1 MKIKGCCP
9 LDCQDSCSWT
19 AQVDDGRVVRIE
31 GAKDHPVTRGAL
43 CAKVRDYES
52 RITAPDRLLRPMR
65 RRGAKGS
72 GIFEAI
78 SWDDALDE
86 IAARFKTIVADHG
99 PEALMPFHYL
109 GSMGLVQRFALE
121 RIFHALGASRLSG
134 SVCGASASALLSEGH
149 PGNVDPEEAPRARL
163 ILLWGQNVLTTCH
176 HQWHFIQEARA
187 NGARIVAIDPILTR
201 TAKQCDTHL
210 APLPGSDPILAAA
223 IGRYLLETGRADLEL
238 ADLWIADLDEYRT
251 MVAPWTFEAAAI
263 ATGLAPEE
271 IEDLASAF
279 ASSRPVLI
287 RAGVA
292 PQQMQNGE
300 AFVRGLS
307 ALAILGGH
315 WREPGGGFT
324 VFSWPHY
331 VDAAIRRRDL
341 IRGSPRFVDMA
352 KLAAIL
358 DPESAELPIKGIMV
372 WSANPAVTQID
383 GPRMKRGLVRDD
395 LFTVVC
401 DHFMTDTA
409 RFADIVLPATTQ
421 FEHLDIQGAWGHHYL
436 TVNWPAIPPQGEAR
450 SNGAIMRG
458 LALRLG
464 LNDDLFLE
472 SDEDMAESVLPP
484 GWKLDDF
491 REPNWRKSPV
501 PRPEIVPLSVKLR
514 IADGHLAGPR
524 PPTGTLQLLN
534 PKAHYFMNSTFAN
547 MPRQR
552 QSQGKPALMMHGSDA
567 EARLL
572 TAGSMVLVRRGEVSI
587 EAVLK
592 LSDTLRPG
600 IVSLEGK
607 FWDGD
612 DPSAAPMNRLTASN
626 WSPAGQPAYNET
638 YVTVEQARIVR
649 EPSRAAGASSTE
661 H

>member
-1 MKIKGCCP
+1 MISKGCCP
-9 LDCQDSCSWT
+9 LDCQDSCAWT
-19 AQVDDGRVVRIE
+19 AQVEDGRVIRIE
-31 GAKDHPVTRGAL
+31 GAKDHPITRGVL
-43 CAKVRDYES
+43 CAKMRDYES
-52 RITAPDRLLRPMR
+52 RVTAPDRLLRPMR
-65 RRGAKGS
+65 RIGAKGS

-86 IAARFKTIVADHG
+86 IAARFKAIIADDG

-149 PGNVDPEEAPRARL
+149 PGNVDPEETPRARL

-187 NGARIVAIDPILTR
+187 NGARVIAIDPIRTR

-223 IGRYLLETGRADLEL
+223 IGRHLLETGQADLDL
-238 ADLWIADLDEYRT
+238 AALWVGDLDEYRA
-251 MVAPWTFEAAAI
+251 MVAPWTFDAAAT
-263 ATGLAPEE
+263 ATGLVGDE
-271 IEDLASAF
+271 IEDLAIAF
-279 ASSRPVLI
+279 ASARPALI

-331 VDAAIRRRDL
+331 LDAPIRRRDL
-341 IRGSPRFVDMA
+341 IKGSPRFVDMA
-352 KLAAIL
+352 KLASIL
-358 DPESAELPIKGIMV
+358 DPDSPERPIKGIMI

-383 GPRMKRGLVRDD
+383 GPRLGRGLARDD

-401 DHFMTDTA
+401 DHFLTDTA

-436 TVNWPAIPPQGEAR
+436 TVNWPAIPPQGEAK
-450 SNGAIMRG
+450 SSGAIMRA
-458 LALRLG
+458 LAPRLG
-464 LNDDLFLE
+464 LRDDEFRE
-472 SDEDMAESVLPP
+472 SDEEIAASALPT
-484 GWKLDDF
+484 GWTLDDF
-491 REPNWRKSPV
+491 RETNWRKSPV
-501 PRPEIVPLSVKLR
+501 PRPEIAPLRVKLR
-514 IADGHLAGPR
+514 IADGQLVAPR
-524 PPTGTLQLLN
+524 PSVDTLQLLT

-552 QSQGKPALMMHGSDA
+552 QSQGRPTLMMHPSDA
-567 EARLL
+567 RARKL
-572 TAGSMVLVRRGEVSI
+572 ANGSMVIVRHRTVSI

-592 LSDTLRPG
+592 VSNALRPSV
-600 IVSLEGK
+600 VSLEGK

-612 DPSAAPMNRLTASN
+612 DPSAAPMNRLTISS

-638 YVTVEQARIVR
+638 YVTVEQLETKVADV
-649 EPSRAAGASSTE
+649 ASQNFR
-661 H
+661 